1 MSAFLR
7 PDDLSEAANTAEAS
21 KLTLTEAELY
31 DLTHYRRPAEQLR
44 ELEYLGIPAKR
55 RRHDNTVCVLRVH
68 LQNPESVKQAAPR
81 PQLKTRAK

>member
-1 MSAFLR
+1 MS
-7 PDDLSEAANTAEAS
+7 DDIATTAEQS

-44 ELEYLGIPAKR
+44 ELESLGIPARR
-55 RRHDNTVCVLRVH
+55 RRHDNTICVLRAH
-68 LQNPESVKQAAPR
+68 LQNPTTGKPEAPR